1 MGIGIGF
8 SHGFFMIQYMD
19 PGFSQRLLCP
29 IHSWFSEILKRI
41 PQDGTF
47 NQTAPLRW
55 LVGSQECFSYDLT
68 TATDRWP
75 LLVLFEVFQ
84 CLFDRSFASSMV
96 NSALATNVFLVPFV
110 KRKWSQ
116 CATGVRF
123 KKYAVLG
130 DDVVI
135 ADAKVASV
143 YKSVLQRLG
152 VAVSLPKS
160 LISNSG
166 CIEFAKKFMVNG
178 VSEDLSPISIRCL
191 SNYYHPN
198 GLMAIRNKYS
208 ERITRFST
216 LCRIG
221 GLGYRALG
229 RIDYKR
235 SLTTERRLAMWFR
248 TLLPLT
254 IWLGRGRPLNPYLR
268 SI

>member
-1 MGIGIGF
+1 MV
-8 SHGFFMIQYMD
+8 
-19 PGFSQRLLCP
+19 PGLLCCRTAIRLL
-29 IHSWFSEILKRI
+29 F
-41 PQDGTF
+41 F
-47 NQTAPLRW
+47 
-55 LVGSQECFSYDLT
+55 
-68 TATDRWP
+68 
-75 LLVLFEVFQ
+75 
-84 CLFDRSFASSMV
+84 
-96 NSALATNVFLVPFV
+96 LATVHVHSPFNGV
-110 KRKWSQ
+110 VE

-208 ERITRFST
+208 ERIT
-216 LCRIG
+216 
-221 GLGYRALG
+221 
-229 RIDYKR
+229 
-235 SLTTERRLAMWFR
+235 SLVPFA
-248 TLLPLT
+248 
-254 IWLGRGRPLNPYLR
+254 G
-268 SI
+268 